1 MLVIMVDVPYYQSI
15 CQFKLFHWSPSSPSS
30 PGEEDRAQG
39 WRVLFLLLV
48 LACIIGL
55 AMIVVSSP
63 SSWASTSSSS
73 SYECR
78 EGYSGPMT
86 TWPHD
91 PQRPFVWKLCENFN
105 QAKCALL
112 VWNTQLH
119 IHNSSSVS
127 KTCILNTVPRILSS
141 NVHQE
146 IDDGNYRMGG
156 GSVISRDRSLSWR
169 VQNPPCRV
177 QKWLNHDWF
186 WLAMNGFGLVE
197 ISFKN

>member
-1 MLVIMVDVPYYQSI
+1 MLVILVDVPSYRSI
-15 CQFKLFHWSPSSPSS
+15 CQFKLFHWSPSSASS

-63 SSWASTSSSS
+63 SSWVSTSSSS
-73 SYECR
+73 SCEWR
-78 EGYSGPMT
+78 EGYDHIHWGPSK
-86 TWPHD
+86 D
-91 PQRPFVWKLCENFN
+91 PLCDENFN

-186 WLAMNGFGLVE
+186 WLVKATWMALVVLSSSS
-197 ISFKN
+197 SFL